1 MVKYVKISDGFAI
14 NIKEAWIGYV
24 QENPEIEVITRFLF
38 SVKKTIKEDT
48 KYFFN
53 FGDKKQSLTIT
64 SDSKEEA
71 LKEWE
76 RVLNIINEYKG

>member
-14 NIKEAWIGYV
+14 NIKEAWIDNV
-24 QENPEIEVITRFLF
+24 QEKPEIEVITRFFF
-38 SVKKTIKEDT
+38 SAKKTIKEDT

-64 SDSKEEA
+64 SNSKEEA

-76 RVLNIINEYKG
+76 IIFNIINEYKG